1 MPIFRSQ
8 AQARILSWLLLDPR
22 REQSIASLSTV
33 SGVAQPNTLRE
44 VNLLVAAGLLSER
57 RAGNTRL
64 VRANTES
71 PYFSPMLLIVARA
84 FGPAH
89 IVPEELR
96 QVPGIERAY
105 IIGSWA
111 ERFAGMNGP
120 PPADI
125 DVLVVGSPDRRALR
139 AANARLEERLTTSV
153 QLVVVSPSEWDEASS
168 GFLRE
173 VQSGHPLQ
181 VLPAPAG
188 PGSPARA
195 SQRGA
200 GPAA

>member
-71 PYFSPMLLIVARA
+71 PYFSPLLLIVARA
-84 FGPAH
+84 FGPAN
-89 IVPEELR
+89 IVPEELC

-111 ERFAGMNGP
+111 ERFAGMDGP
-120 PPADI
+120 PPADV
-125 DVLVVGSPDRRALR
+125 DVLVVGAPDRRALR

-153 QLVVVSPSEWDEASS
+153 QLVVVSPAEWDEADT

-173 VQSGHPLQ
+173 VQAGHPLR
-181 VLPAPAG
+181 VLPEP
-188 PGSPARA
+188 RT
-195 SQRGA
+195 
-200 GPAA
+200 